1 MPRLPGHGLA
11 VPDMREARPLP
22 WERSKTHAKPPRE
35 RLCACQGWRYGA
47 GALSGGSAAL
57 GAWHRSDWERC
68 IISREVAVLGAVAPH
83 HKSTSSPLTR
93 ARISSN
99 WLQAS

>member
-68 IISREVAVLGAVAPH
+68 IISREGGGAGRGRTSPQIDLQPAHPCKNLLELVA
-83 HKSTSSPLTR
+83 S
-93 ARISSN
+93 I
-99 WLQAS
+99 